1 MHPVA
6 GLATAALGAAAGPFL
21 AGLTIR
27 VPALGRAL
35 EPEPGRVRDPGPVP
49 GGPVPGA
56 AGWLPAGWWS
66 GAGAQP
72 RRRLLLSGLA
82 AAGCGL
88 AGLGVGAGAALPAY
102 LWFGLAAGVLTVIDL
117 EHQRLPN
124 RIVYP
129 TYAAG
134 LVLLALAAAVDS
146 AWPAYLRGLT
156 AMALL
161 YVLFLLLALVS
172 PGALGFGDVKLAGL
186 LGLYLGYL
194 GAGRLALGLAAGVLL
209 GAVAALALLA
219 ARRAGWRTQLA
230 YGPALLAGSVLA
242 VGVGQPLLDGY
253 LGAAGLR

>member
-6 GLATAALGAAAGPFL
+6 GLATAALGACAGPFL
-21 AGLTIR
+21 AGLAVR
-27 VPALGRAL
+27 VPA
-35 EPEPGRVRDPGPVP
+35 
-49 GGPVPGA
+49 GGER
-56 AGWLPAGWWS
+56 LPAGWWRGPNGGPDSAS
-66 GAGAQP
+66 GSGPDAGP
-72 RRRLLLSGLA
+72 RLRLLLAGLA
-82 AAGCGL
+82 AVGCGL
-88 AGLGVGAGAALPAY
+88 AGLGVGLAAALPAY
-102 LWFGLAAGVLTVIDL
+102 LWFGLAASLLTVVDVQ
-117 EHQRLPN
+117 HHRLPN

-134 LVLLALAAAVDS
+134 LLLLALAAALGG
-146 AWPAYLRGLT
+146 WPAYLRGVA

-161 YVLFLLLALVS
+161 YALFLLLALVS

-209 GAVAALALLA
+209 GAVAAVALLVVG
-219 ARRAGWRTQLA
+219 RAGWRTQLA

-253 LGAAGLR
+253 LRAAGLQ